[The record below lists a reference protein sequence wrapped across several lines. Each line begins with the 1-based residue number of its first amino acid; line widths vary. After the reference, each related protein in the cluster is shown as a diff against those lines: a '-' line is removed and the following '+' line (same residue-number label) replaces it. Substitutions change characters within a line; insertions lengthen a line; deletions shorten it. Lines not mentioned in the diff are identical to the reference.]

1 MVLLPLPLSPASAT
15 ISRAPMARL
24 TSSTAC
30 RVWRDSTPP
39 ILKCLVSRSV
49 LSSGS
54 SAVSVTSARPVR
66 PRPARS
72 GSVRPGG
79 IEEAPHQRV
88 LYGDQVRI
96 GLGADGHDLGAARR
110 EPAALLTPGQVRRP
124 AGDAGQRHPLAPD
137 RREGLHQAD
146 AVGVPRGVEDAPGG
160 APLGDL

>member
-30 RVWRDSTPP
+30 RVRRDNGPP
-39 ILKCLVSRSV
+39 ILKCLVSRSD

-54 SAVSVTSARPVR
+54 AAVSVTGGRPARPGLAR
-66 PRPARS
+66 CSPARS
-72 GSVRPGG
+72 GPVRPGG
-79 IEEAPHQRV
+79 IEDAAHQRV
-88 LYGDQVRI
+88 LYRVQVRV

-124 AGDAGQRHPLAPD
+124 AGDAGQRHPLAP
-137 RREGLHQAD
+137 
-146 AVGVPRGVEDAPGG
+146 
-160 APLGDL
+160 

>member
-30 RVWRDSTPP
+30 RVRRDSGPP

-49 LSSGS
+49 LSSGPA
-54 SAVSVTSARPVR
+54 AVSVTGGRPVR
-66 PRPARS
+66 PGPARS
-72 GSVRPGG
+72 SPVRPGG

-88 LYGDQVRI
+88 LHRVQVRV
-96 GLGADGHDLGAARR
+96 GLGADGHDLGAALR

-124 AGDAGQRHPLAPD
+124 A
-137 RREGLHQAD
+137 
-146 AVGVPRGVEDAPGG
+146 
-160 APLGDL
+160 